1 MIEREFV
8 EQRKKEYQSQEFI
21 SSTLKNVGHSHTK
34 LQKTPLGEKIII
46 YTARPGLIVGKKGQN
61 ISKLTE
67 TLKKEFKFDNPQ
79 IEISEVENINLD
91 AQIVAE
97 RIASSLERF
106 GSQRFK
112 GAMHRAMEDVM
123 KAGALGVEILLSGKI
138 PSSRARRW
146 RVFDGYLKKCG
157 NLSEIAVQRSKVS
170 AHLRSGTIGVQVSI
184 MTKDPRLLAS
194 MPTMNK
200 DEVEEA
206 EKQVEKEEK
215 TEEKPKA
222 KKTAKAPKAAEKAEE
237 KTEEK
242 PEEPNVENDE
252 GTKQSE

>member
-8 EQRKKEYQSQEFI
+8 EQRKKEFQTQEFI
-21 SSTLKNVGHSHTK
+21 SSTMKNVGHSHTK

-61 ISKLTE
+61 ISKLT
-67 TLKKEFKFDNPQ
+67 TMLKNEFKFDNPQ
-79 IEISEVENINLD
+79 IEISEVENVNLD

-112 GAMHRAMEDVM
+112 GSMHRALEDVM

-146 RVFDGYLKKCG
+146 RIFDGYLKKCG
-157 NLSEIAVQRSKVS
+157 NLAEIAVDRAKVS
-170 AHLRSGTIGVQVSI
+170 AHLRSGSVGVQVSI
-184 MTKDPRLLAS
+184 MKKSPILLQS
-194 MPTMNK
+194 IPGMIV

-206 EKQVEKEEK
+206 EKKVEEK
-215 TEEKPKA
+215 GEQEKPKRS
-222 KKTAKAPKAAEKAEE
+222 AEE
-237 KTEEK
+237 KKAEKEVKEQEPAPVEEK
-242 PEEPNVENDE
+242 NVQNDE